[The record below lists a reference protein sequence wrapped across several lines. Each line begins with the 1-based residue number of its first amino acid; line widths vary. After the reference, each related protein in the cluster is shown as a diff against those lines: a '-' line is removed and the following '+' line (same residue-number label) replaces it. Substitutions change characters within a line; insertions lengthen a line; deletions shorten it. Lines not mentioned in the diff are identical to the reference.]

1 MSDLTCQ
8 RVTADISVDLQ
19 PSEQRQ
25 LLANNYLTETAAIA
39 LLRIIERTLIQPFTL
54 SQLVVWLEQ
63 DPLPKGTFARK
74 HNNAA
79 HY

>member
-1 MSDLTCQ
+1 
-8 RVTADISVDLQ
+8 VTADISVDLK

-39 LLRIIERTLIQPFTL
+39 LLQIIERTLIQPFTL
-54 SQLVVWLEQ
+54 SQLVHWLEQ

-74 HNNAA
+74 LNNTA